1 MLKNSVNQFGLVA
14 ILLHWI
20 TAVVVLGLFAVGW
33 WMVELNYYSEW
44 YRIAPHWHKSTG
56 LLLAGVVVLRLIWKL
71 VNAKPKALGQPW
83 EQKAASVAHALLYIL
98 MLAIFCSGYL
108 ISTADGRG
116 IDIFDWVTVPSMG
129 QLFEDQ
135 EDIAGLVHEYLAYG
149 LIGLVLLH
157 ALAALKHH
165 FVDKDET
172 LRRMTRLKQL

>member
-71 VNAKPKALGQPW
+71 ANAKPKALGQPW